1 MPHPKPGRSAAPPAG
16 SPRLGDARRRQRAGT
31 GRICSV
37 RSAKRRWQSRRR
49 DKAHSRSGL
58 DRDTGEAERTAL
70 LQLIPRGQL

>member
-37 RSAKRRWQSRRR
+37 RSANDAGSLTDATKRIRAPVSTVTRE
-49 DKAHSRSGL
+49 KPSVPLSFN
-58 DRDTGEAERTAL
+58 
-70 LQLIPRGQL
+70 